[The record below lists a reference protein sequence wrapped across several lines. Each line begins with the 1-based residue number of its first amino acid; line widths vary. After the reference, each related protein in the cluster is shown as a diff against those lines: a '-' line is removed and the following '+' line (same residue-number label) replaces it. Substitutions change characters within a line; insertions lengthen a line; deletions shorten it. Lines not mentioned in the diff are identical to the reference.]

1 MLLTAMKAV
10 VIFQTP
16 LIPLS
21 GGGRRATRQE
31 WIRMVRPEGRKEG
44 KEGGRIVDRE
54 MPNVIYLSGRTITC
68 MDISSASARES
79 AAEWGVSVGAGG
91 LPVDTPET
99 TSLGGPEREK

>member
-54 MPNVIYLSGRTITC
+54 MPNVIYLSDGR
-68 MDISSASARES
+68 SPA
-79 AAEWGVSVGAGG
+79 W
-91 LPVDTPET
+91 
-99 TSLGGPEREK
+99 TSLLLENRRRSGVFQRGQEDSTSIRRGRRV